1 MAYIRLDKIKASAHL
16 ESIVAEQDLKNGVF
30 VTLGELQEDG
40 EARLVK
46 PMVEGDT
53 DVVLHASVP
62 LTYRDDENEL
72 DYILKAGKEG
82 RGYVMETGNE
92 VSFSEDLVTG
102 VAVKNKFVKVTGAGV
117 EVVEVKPEGLHG
129 QIIALE
135 EDVNVGTLVVVRFV
149 K

>member
-16 ESIVAEQDLKNGVF
+16 ESIVAEQDMTNGVF
-30 VTLGELQEDG
+30 VTLGELQEEG
-40 EARLVK
+40 EARLVT

-72 DYILKAGKEG
+72 DFVLKAGKEG
-82 RGYVMETGNE
+82 RGYIIETGNE

-102 VAVKNKFVKVTGAGV
+102 VATKNAFVKVTGAGV
-117 EVVEVKPEGLHG
+117 EVVAEKPTGLHG

-135 EDVNVGTLVVVRFV
+135 EDLNAGTLTVVRFV